1 MINPYR
7 IQAHYYATRRER
19 ILVILGNEFIVSGKR
34 EARRL
39 ALSVGATPWN
49 F

>member
-1 MINPYR
+1 MR
-7 IQAHYYATRRER
+7 IPAYYYATKSMK
-19 ILVILGNEFIVSGKR
+19 ILVILGNEFPVLGKR
-34 EARRL
+34 DARKL